1 MNGLDA
7 VAAVICDK
15 SSKLAPAPRGS
26 RVSELAGFGN
36 RLEPPPAAWLLPGD
50 SRSEPIF
57 QRPEGQILRLIE

>member
-36 RLEPPPAAWLLPGD
+36 RLEPPPPAWLLPAGF
-50 SRSEPIF
+50 SS
-57 QRPEGQILRLIE
+57 